1 MKAIVSLIAVLG
13 FAGIAHADGFVCTSE
28 SGLVVRIYNH
38 VHAEEGT
45 RTAAVMTISDS
56 SIGAG
61 RKTIAKFT
69 SVNETLVSSNTV
81 YTAKVDLRFND
92 SGRKG
97 ELIGGTKLG
106 QLAKIKMAVNFWYNQ
121 PIASG
126 EEVYGRLTLEKRNG
140 EKIGEDANC
149 VRYLKN

>member
-1 MKAIVSLIAVLG
+1 MKAIISLIAVLTVSS
-13 FAGIAHADGFVCTSE
+13 FAQADGFVCTSE

-38 VHAEEGT
+38 VNASEGT
-45 RTAAVMTISDS
+45 RTASVMTVSDS
-56 SIGAG
+56 SIQAG

-69 SVNETLVSSNTV
+69 AVNETLQSKETV
-81 YTAKVDLRFND
+81 YTGKVDLRFND

-106 QLAKIKMAVNFWYNQ
+106 ELSKVQMIVNFNYSY
-121 PIASG
+121 PVAHG
-126 EEVYGRLTLEKRNG
+126 EEMSGQLVLAKRNG
-140 EKIGEDANC
+140 GRIVEDANC